1 MEGARK
7 ARAKGMKQSN
17 AETTPNRRELTD
29 LGLPLGTVQKQ
40 AVGDAWGA
48 RPTVFPKSHSE
59 LHGFESAVD
68 MVGYTALLG

>member
-1 MEGARK
+1 MQKQLRTAESSLTWPPTRYGA
-7 ARAKGMKQSN
+7 
-17 AETTPNRRELTD
+17 
-29 LGLPLGTVQKQ
+29 KQ
-40 AVGDAWGA
+40 AVGDAWGV